1 MVYNY
6 LLLIQYDG
14 AGFAGWQK
22 QKEEK
27 TIQGVISS
35 GLQKLCGHK
44 INLIGAGRT
53 DSGTHAVGQAANFKT
68 KKLLN
73 PEIIKKALN
82 SSLFPRIYI
91 KHVKKVS
98 EDFHARYS
106 ARKKLYRYIIL
117 REPSPFFYNYSYP
130 YYGKFSQ
137 SKMRKA
143 AQYLKGKH
151 NFRSFCDGGKNWD
164 SPHFFRSIDRITISH
179 NFAKK
184 GQAPAEPVPIF
195 AFGTVPI
202 ISVDIEGRSFLCHM
216 VRIIVGTLIDV
227 GRGALPPEG
236 IKEILKAK
244 DRAVAGKTLPAKGLF
259 LMKVYY

>member
-14 AGFAGWQK
+14 AGFAGWQE

-27 TIQGVISS
+27 TIQGVISRE
-35 GLQKLCGHK
+35 LKKLCGHK

-98 EDFHARYS
+98 ENFHARYS

-117 REPSPFFYNYSYP
+117 REPSPFLYDYSYP
-130 YYGKFSQ
+130 YYGKLSQ
-137 SKMRKA
+137 GKMEKA

-151 NFRSFCDGGKNWD
+151 NFRSFCDGKIGERN
-164 SPHFFRSIDRITISH
+164 PMRTIDRITIS
-179 NFAKK
+179 AKK
-184 GQAPAEPVPIF
+184 GQTPNGVSPDF
-195 AFGTVPI
+195 CLGTVPI
-202 ISVDIEGRSFLCHM
+202 FSVDVEGRSFLCHM

-259 LMKVYY
+259 LMRVYY